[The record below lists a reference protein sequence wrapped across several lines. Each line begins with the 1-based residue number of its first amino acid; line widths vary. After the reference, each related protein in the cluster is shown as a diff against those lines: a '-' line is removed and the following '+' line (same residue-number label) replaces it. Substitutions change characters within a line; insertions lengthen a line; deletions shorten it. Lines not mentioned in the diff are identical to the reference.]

1 MRNKN
6 EKLQTIVDCKMVVI
20 IRSDDTEDAYKI
32 AKAAI
37 AGGAKAIEVT
47 FSVPNALSVIKR
59 LSDQYSKDG
68 IVIGAGT
75 VLTAEDASA
84 AILAGA
90 ELLVSPNLNPKMIK
104 FANSYQVVTISGAL
118 TPTEIFNTLKA
129 GADIVKLFPADL
141 FGSNYVKTL
150 QAPLPQAP
158 IIPTGGVTPE
168 NVGEW
173 LNAGCIAVGVGS
185 YITKAHKKDGDYNKV
200 SKAAQSFLDA
210 IHQASHK

>member
-1 MRNKN
+1 M
-6 EKLQTIVDCKMVVI
+6 
-20 IRSDDTEDAYKI
+20 
-32 AKAAI
+32 
-37 AGGAKAIEVT
+37 
-47 FSVPNALSVIKR
+47 
-59 LSDQYSKDG
+59 
-68 IVIGAGT
+68 
-75 VLTAEDASA
+75 
-84 AILAGA
+84 
-90 ELLVSPNLNPKMIK
+90 
-104 FANSYQVVTISGAL
+104 
-118 TPTEIFNTLKA
+118 
-129 GADIVKLFPADL
+129 KLFPADL